1 MKKEV
6 ACIDKEQLSELLF
19 VNRRIESKMRQIKRL
34 NELMEDIGLITKYEH
49 ERVQHSGRAGED
61 LKIKLIDCK
70 DKLRTEVVELIVAR
84 EKAKNLFKRLKK
96 KECMIMEMRYIEG
109 LPFKEIAERTN
120 YTEVAIFKIHQSAVK
135 KLKSH

>member
-19 VNRRIESKMRQIKRL
+19 VNRRIDSKMRQIKRL
-34 NELMEDIGLITKYEH
+34 NEVMEDIGLITKYEH
-49 ERVQHSGRAGED
+49 ERVQHSGGNSED

-70 DKLRTEVVELIVAR
+70 DKLRTEVVDLIVTR
-84 EKAKNLFKRLKK
+84 ERAKNLFKRLKK

-109 LPFKEIAERTN
+109 LQFKEIAKRTN